1 MSTST
6 RFLKPETRN
15 RVSMVFKPMVTQ
27 CCACGG
33 VGTASKRAPERA
45 ALQDTVRRGDG
56 CAAVAYRIYPEIM
69 RKVMKPWLDYTGQA
83 SSEILACKETHRID
97 SLLCALE
104 WGIRAK
110 AETIGEERL
119 TKEERVV
126 LAVMAL
132 EREVNNGGYSQ
143 FFSNS
148 SRRFKPIVAEALRRI
163 GCDDVARITE
173 RAIGAAGSE
182 RKTILEACDQEFYKI
197 GGIEDKL
204 FGFVEANQAQIQ
216 FEKGTDPKLP
226 KIGGQ
231 MPVSVSLDTRLRFAK
246 VTDLSLEGLRAGDCA
261 KGRYCGY
268 RWRDRARRDDASVR
282 RSRRAWRFERGIAL
296 GGPCVRGLAGRPVS
310 LRDPQ
315 AVGREVARSGTAVG
329 SRSGD
334 EDVSRVFE
342 QLRSPG
348 PAYKKRDRVL
358 GSATEG
364 EARAAR
370 GVFGVLPSELSRS
383 RFGPTASAAS
393 DRADVT
399 YPFDPP

>member
-1 MSTST
+1 
-6 RFLKPETRN
+6 
-15 RVSMVFKPMVTQ
+15 
-27 CCACGG
+27 
-33 VGTASKRAPERA
+33 
-45 ALQDTVRRGDG
+45 
-56 CAAVAYRIYPEIM
+56 
-69 RKVMKPWLDYTGQA
+69 MKPWLDYTGQA
-83 SSEILACKETHRID
+83 SSEILACKETHRVD

-246 VTDLSLEGLRAGDCA
+246 VTDLSLEGLRAA
-261 KGRYCGY
+261 AREI
-268 RWRDRARRDDASVR
+268 ARRDGIAATDGEIE
-282 RSRRAWRFERGIAL
+282 RAATMRAFGEAVERGDLNAASPL
-296 GGPCVRGLAGRPVS
+296 ADHAFEVSREDPFHCVIHKQWAEKLLEAGRPSEADRATKMYLEYLSSCDRQDRRIKNGIVYW
-310 LRDPQ
+310 
-315 AVGREVARSGTAVG
+315 ARLLK
-329 SRSGD
+329 
-334 EDVSRVFE
+334 EKPE
-342 QLRSPG
+342 PL
-348 PAYKKRDRVL
+348 
-358 GSATEG
+358 
-364 EARAAR
+364 
-370 GVFGVLPSELSRS
+370 
-383 RFGPTASAAS
+383 AAS
-393 DRADVT
+393 LEFFHQNFPEVDLDQL
-399 YPFDPP
+399 PPPLRIVRT